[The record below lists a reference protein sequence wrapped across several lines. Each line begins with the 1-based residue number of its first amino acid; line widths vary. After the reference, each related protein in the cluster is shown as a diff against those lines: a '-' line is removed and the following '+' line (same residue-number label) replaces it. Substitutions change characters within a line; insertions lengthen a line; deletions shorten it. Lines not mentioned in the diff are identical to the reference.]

1 MTTTASTT
9 TTTMTTTTSTVA
21 DEVKEDNN
29 VVKRAGVKRGSDC
42 TQRVYSKGDGDE
54 HRREWYPRRGLR
66 SDGDRGCKRHNANVS
81 TPNKKFR
88 SAKKNVQAEDDKV

>member
-1 MTTTASTT
+1 MTTTSSTT

-66 SDGDRGCKRHNANVS
+66 SDGDRGCK
-81 TPNKKFR
+81 TP
-88 SAKKNVQAEDDKV
+88 